1 MKKTA
6 LFLAISASVFLVA
19 CGDKEDA
26 TNVPDNAPV
35 EGSNTTNNNVDNTTS
50 NADAAFNFTHFDLDV
65 TYANNKS
72 YEVSYEN
79 ETTGAEVKIED
90 DINNKKETGNQAVDT
105 LAPIFGSFT
114 FDATTANDD
123 VINEVLQK
131 FNLAN
136 DYKEFELEIKF
147 PDGTEK
153 EYKKV
158 Q

>member
-6 LFLAISASVFLVA
+6 LLLAISASAFLVA

-26 TNVPDNAPV
+26 TNVPANAPV
-35 EGSNTTNNNVDNTTS
+35 EESNTTNNNVENSTS
-50 NADAAFNFTHFDLDV
+50 TADTAYNFTHFDLDV

-79 ETTGAEVKIED
+79 ETTGAEAKIED
-90 DINNKKETGNQAVDT
+90 EINNKKETGNQAIDT
-105 LAPIFGSFT
+105 LAPIFGSFK
-114 FDATTANDD
+114 FDVATANDD

-131 FNLAN
+131 FNLADN
-136 DYKEFELEIKF
+136 YREFELEIKF
-147 PDGTEK
+147 ADGTEK